1 MSLDEDPG
9 CFQRSDPDPGP
20 LHNIREP
27 DENGTKMPCLDVS
40 LMDDTAW
47 SAYTLGLVE
56 TLCED
61 GAVAASA
68 TWDTDMLGNKIPPKV
83 VKVTS

>member
-1 MSLDEDPG
+1 
-9 CFQRSDPDPGP
+9 
-20 LHNIREP
+20 
-27 DENGTKMPCLDVS
+27 
-40 LMDDTAW
+40 MDDTAW
-47 SAYTLGLVE
+47 STYTLGLVE

-83 VKVTS
+83 VKVTIKFDVVVDVIISN